1 MIIATL
7 STCFTT
13 RRFFQVLCQSLHGYS
28 LIGDFFPFPFSF
40 FFFDDEPVVDKSR
53 SLRLI
58 YSRTQTTEG
67 LRRFSIRLLSSFL
80 FFFSSSFLSSSKE
93 KKMVENFVLSN
104 EEEAVKKLFDERDV
118 TRKFRAL
125 YSSWRSLAKEAW
137 RCCCR

>member
-40 FFFDDEPVVDKSR
+40 FSRRRTRCRQKPIITANLFSYTDDGRITAILDTLALE
-53 SLRLI
+53 
-58 YSRTQTTEG
+58 
-67 LRRFSIRLLSSFL
+67 FSL
-80 FFFSSSFLSSSKE
+80 FFSSSSFLSSSKE

>member
-40 FFFDDEPVVDKSR
+40 FLDDEPVVDKSR

-80 FFFSSSFLSSSKE
+80 FFFLSSSKE

-104 EEEAVKKLFDERDV
+104 EAVKKLFDERDV

>member
-13 RRFFQVLCQSLHGYS
+13 RRFFQVLCQSLHGYF
-28 LIGDFFPFPFSF
+28 LIGDFFVFPFSF
-40 FFFDDEPVVDKSR
+40 FLDDEPVVDKSR

-80 FFFSSSFLSSSKE
+80 FFFLSSSKE

>member
-40 FFFDDEPVVDKSR
+40 FSRRRARCRQKPIITANLFSYTDDGRITAILDTLALE
-53 SLRLI
+53 
-58 YSRTQTTEG
+58 
-67 LRRFSIRLLSSFL
+67 FSL
-80 FFFSSSFLSSSKE
+80 FFFSSSKE

-118 TRKFRAL
+118 T
-125 YSSWRSLAKEAW
+125 
-137 RCCCR
+137 